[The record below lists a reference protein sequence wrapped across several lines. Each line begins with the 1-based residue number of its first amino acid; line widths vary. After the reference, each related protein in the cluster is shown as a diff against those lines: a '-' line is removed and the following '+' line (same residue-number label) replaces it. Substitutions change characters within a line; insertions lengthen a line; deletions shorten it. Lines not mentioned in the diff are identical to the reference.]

1 MLFNA
6 LWSAFASCRFGSLR
20 DHDWASALNTI
31 LSKLDA
37 TTNTCE
43 RLAVAPLTDKI
54 FSTTLAATAFHM
66 KDHAYNHVLL
76 AHLSELARGSRIEN
90 LVRAVDM
97 RLHEYA
103 HFSKPEL
110 GYRLGDTR
118 RGIHQAEYDWRRNG
132 RHVECKSSSL
142 AWDAHRRRK
151 DLRCLRLAYDTSTKI
166 PKECKTHAVALI
178 MVTVVG
184 FGHSVALCCTWPS
197 VKSHRESSLYSSFSG
212 PA

>member
-1 MLFNA
+1 MHSLSRRRSAIFNA

-97 RLHEYA
+97 RLHEHA

-142 AWDAHRRRK
+142 AWDAH
-151 DLRCLRLAYDTSTKI
+151 A
-166 PKECKTHAVALI
+166 AALI

>member
-97 RLHEYA
+97 RLHEHA

-166 PKECKTHAVALI
+166 PKECKNIISKNAAFNTIYLDGCTR
-178 MVTVVG
+178 MVFYV
-184 FGHSVALCCTWPS
+184 
-197 VKSHRESSLYSSFSG
+197 
-212 PA
+212 